1 MYKWLIGLIL
11 LVTITVVGIGQLF
24 TPKVINDDSQ
34 SPQNSVEFT
43 ELASPNPRSQT
54 TSPPTTWEWN
64 GNIWISHGNPPACPT
79 PLNLIL
85 PVDPA
90 RIESILYPG
99 QNRGG
104 DYKPHGGFRLNGS
117 NSAQIR
123 APLDGS
129 LVLGSRYIE
138 DGETQYLLYF
148 VNPCG
153 IAYRFDHLLTLSPK
167 IQSLADTL
175 PQAIPNDSRT
185 TRFSTPMSISQNEV
199 IATAI
204 GFTKSQNLFF
214 DLGVYDLR
222 HPNMASRDPTWA
234 STHTLGKE
242 QDFYGV
248 CWLNMLDKEV
258 QAIIKSRP
266 PADASSGSQSDYCK

>member
-11 LVTITVVGIGQLF
+11 LVTITVFGIGQLF

-34 SPQNSVEFT
+34 YPQNSVEFT
-43 ELASPNPRSQT
+43 KLASPNPRSQN
-54 TSPPTTWEWN
+54 TSPSTTWEWN
-64 GNIWISHGNPPACPT
+64 GNIWVSNGNPPACPT
-79 PLNLIL
+79 PLNIIS

-99 QNRGG
+99 QTRGG
-104 DYKPHGGFRLNGS
+104 DYKPHGELRLNGN

-129 LVLGSRYIE
+129 LILGSRYIE
-138 DGETQYLLYF
+138 DGEIQYLLYF

-167 IQSLADTL
+167 IQVLADTL
-175 PQAIPNDSRT
+175 PQEIPNDSRT
-185 TRFSTPMSISQNEV
+185 TRFSTPMSIRQNEV

-204 GFTKSQNLFF
+204 GFTRSQNLFF

-222 HPNMASRDPTWA
+222 HPNMASQDPTWA
-234 STHTLGKE
+234 RTHTHGKE

-258 QAIIKSRP
+258 
-266 PADASSGSQSDYCK
+266 SSYY